1 MSFNP
6 TENQEKVL
14 NTEGVNQ
21 IVSASAGSGKT
32 TVMVELIIKR
42 IMQKKLDLDKVLLIT
57 FTNSA
62 TNDMK
67 LKLASKLQD
76 AIKQNPSTYL
86 KKQFDK
92 ISTCKISTIDKFCQD
107 IVKQYF
113 YVVDI
118 SPNFNVLTKEDM
130 KLIRD
135 KAFDKVMKKHIEDN
149 NTDVL
154 NLALMLLQRRSQD
167 ALKELVYN
175 AYDFMRVQGDEKEFA
190 KNAMGLFTL
199 PIEDNKVFK
208 YYECEFEKTTKSLCD
223 RLTKIKD
230 SLFGA
235 NRDIDAFIDEVV
247 TKAGSYRSVLEID
260 SVCLGFSVPNFK
272 DFKEEKAKIKSAVD
286 DYKEDVKSYAEDL
299 GILGY
304 NNYNM
309 EDVIKSVGGM
319 VETLIS
325 FTFEFE
331 KEYINLKRENNSYE
345 FNDIEHFAMQ
355 ILENEDIV
363 DAVSQGIDQIFVDE
377 YQDVNELQDAIVS
390 KVARKDN
397 LFMVGDMKQSI
408 YGFRLCAPYIF
419 INKFY
424 LYLNGGGGQ
433 AHILNE
439 NFRSNPKIL
448 GFVNDIFNIAM
459 TRDNGGIDYVND
471 GAFNITSSE
480 SNEVLCPINIHLI
493 DKNKEEN
500 VSLASVYSV
509 RDAHRDKSKQAF
521 EQEGDEILSIIYNL
535 LGSEIYDK
543 ETKSLRKTRYKDIAI
558 LFRNRGKLYNYLLT
572 KLSRLGVP
580 TSIDFKVNIFDSFI
594 ARFLNSVLKLV
605 LCVNDDISLATVM
618 KFDGFGFNEE
628 ELLEIRKASNSEFFY
643 EAVLNYNGDLRPR
656 INAMLAFISELKNKS
671 IYSKVTDLLE
681 EISKKVDIKK
691 VLLSKP
697 FGMNLLASYE
707 RFMSYVGGLK
717 YNDNL
722 VDYLLYVQKLNE
734 DKSADVTLGGGDAVT
749 MMTIHSSKGLEFPIV
764 ILADAG
770 EQFRNTIKRSPIVY
784 HREGVG
790 TYFYDLGNNFKMPT
804 PMYNYLARLKR
815 IDEVNEE
822 LRLLYV
828 ALTRPKNILYITA
841 CVNMETIGEKRS
853 KNNYI
858 GYILNGVDDLK
869 FNTFMTQGLYQD
881 KDMRIVMGVG
891 KEVAEVEK
899 TTQKVN
905 FAVLKALDERIA
917 FKYTHPSNI
926 SYKLSVT
933 ELSSQESPHT
943 YTSQVN
949 KLVVSEDE
957 MELSGLGTLYHK
969 VLELVDYMNVKS
981 VDDLADKIKSLPLDK
996 NQIDMIDVNS
1006 VYSIKKCLSVFG
1018 DGLSLEKEKRFLF
1031 KAPYSEFVGS
1041 SNVSDEVLVQ
1051 GVVDLIVTDKNG
1063 DKYIVDYKLTY
1074 IDDETTLKNRYYKQ
1088 LEIYSKSLMTATG
1101 EVVKGAYLYLIR
1113 QCKLVKLF

>member
-1 MSFNP
+1 MSFKP
-6 TENQEKVL
+6 TKNQEKVL
-14 NTEGVNQ
+14 NAEGFNQ

-42 IMQKKLDLDKVLLIT
+42 IIDRKLDLDKVLLIT

-67 LKLASKLQD
+67 LKLASKLQEV
-76 AIKQNPSTYL
+76 IKQNPSPYL

-92 ISTCKISTIDKFCQD
+92 IPTCKISTIDKFCQD

-113 YVVDI
+113 YVIDV
-118 SPNFNVLTKEDM
+118 SPNFNVLSKEDM

-135 KAFDKVMKKHIEDN
+135 KAFDKVMKKHIEDKD
-149 NTDVL
+149 TDVL

-175 AYDFMRVQGDEKEFA
+175 AYDFMRVQADEKEFA
-190 KNAMGLFTL
+190 SKTMELFTL
-199 PIEDNKVFK
+199 PIKDNKVFK
-208 YYECEFEKTTKSLCD
+208 YYESEFARTSKNLCD
-223 RLTKIKD
+223 KLTQIKN

-235 NRDIDAFIDEVV
+235 SEDIDRFIDDVV
-247 TKAGSYRSVLEID
+247 SKVKTYKSVLEID
-260 SVCLGFSVPNFK
+260 SVCLGFTVPNFK
-272 DFKEEKAKIKSAVD
+272 DFKEEKAKIKSVVD

-319 VETLIS
+319 VETLIN

-355 ILENEDIV
+355 ILKNDDIV
-363 DAVSQGIDQIFVDE
+363 DAVSQDLDQIFVDE
-377 YQDVNELQDAIVS
+377 YQDVNELQDAIVNRI
-390 KVARKDN
+390 ARKDN

-408 YGFRLCAPYIF
+408 YGFRLCVPYIF

-459 TRDNGGIDYVND
+459 TRENGGIDYAND
-471 GAFNITSSE
+471 GAFNITNNE

-493 DKNKEEN
+493 DKSKEEDA
-500 VSLASVYSV
+500 LFTDVYSV
-509 RDAHRDKSKQAF
+509 RDTHRDKSKQAF
-521 EQEGDEILSIIYNL
+521 ELEGDEILSIVYNL

-543 ETKSLRKTRYKDIAI
+543 ETKSLRKVRYKDIAI

-572 KLSRLGVP
+572 KFNRLGVP

-594 ARFLNSVLKLV
+594 AKFLNSVLKLV
-605 LCVNDDISLATVM
+605 LCINDDISLVTVM
-618 KFDGFGFNEE
+618 KFDGVGFNEE
-628 ELLEIRKASNSEFFY
+628 ELLEIRKKSDSEFFY
-643 EAVLNYNGDLRPR
+643 EAVLSYEGKLRPR
-656 INAMLAFISELKNKS
+656 IDAMLDIINELKNKS
-671 IYSKVTDLLE
+671 TYSKVTDLIE
-681 EISKKVDIKK
+681 EISKKVDMNK

-697 FGMNLLASYE
+697 FGANLLASYE
-707 RFMSYVGGLK
+707 RFVSYVGGLK

-722 VDYLLYVQKLNE
+722 VDYLLYIQKLNE

-790 TYFYDLGNNFKMPT
+790 TCFYDLYNNFKMST
-804 PMYNYLARLKR
+804 PMYNYLARLKH

-841 CVNMETIGEKRS
+841 SVNMGTIAEKRS

-869 FNTFMTQGLYQD
+869 FSAFMTQGVYQD
-881 KDMRIVMGVG
+881 KDMKIVLGTE
-891 KEVAEVEK
+891 KDVAEVEK
-899 TTQKVN
+899 SAQKVD
-905 FAVLKALDERIA
+905 FAVLKALEERVA
-917 FKYTHPSNI
+917 FKYVHPNNI

-943 YTSQVN
+943 YTPQIN
-949 KLVVSEDE
+949 KLVISEDE

-969 VLELVDYMNVKS
+969 VLELVDYMKVKS
-981 VDDLADKIKSLPLDK
+981 VDDLANKIKSLPLDK
-996 NQIDMIDVNS
+996 NQIDLIDPNTI
-1006 VYSIKKCLSVFG
+1006 YPIKECLSVFG
-1018 DGLSLEKEKRFLF
+1018 DELLLEKEKRFLF
-1031 KAPYSEFVGS
+1031 KAPYSELVNS
-1041 SNVSDEVLVQ
+1041 SIADEVLVQ
-1051 GVVDLIVTDKNG
+1051 GVIDLIVTDKNG

-1074 IDDETTLKNRYYKQ
+1074 TDDEKTLIDRYYKQ

-1101 EVVKGAYLYLIR
+1101 EEVKGAYLYLIR
-1113 QCKLVKLF
+1113 QGKLVRMF